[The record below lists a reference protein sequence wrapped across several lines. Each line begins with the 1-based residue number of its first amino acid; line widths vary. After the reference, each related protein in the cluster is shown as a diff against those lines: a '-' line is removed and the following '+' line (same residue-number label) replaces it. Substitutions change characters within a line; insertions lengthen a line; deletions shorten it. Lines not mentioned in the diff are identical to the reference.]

1 MRKTLANDPSKPGR
15 QLSPDAKLDGRPA
28 HSEAESVAEMSNLTA
43 RRAYNVTLESKVK
56 DLSDQKSAAVV
67 NAKGAEDRFK
77 QLLAQKE
84 ELAGEVMALSEKLA
98 VLQMEKKGE
107 AELSAQ
113 KTDQLENKVASL
125 EQQLQDQQARLGGK
139 CDAAEDQA
147 RDMQRERET
156 LVADRSRL
164 LQENSTLT
172 AEKRGLE
179 ELSRRLEGQLAA
191 LREEK
196 NQVSM
201 ALESSDAKCSD
212 LSKQRESMT
221 EERAR
226 MVEEL
231 GVHATPIQHT
241 THTTLS
247 HNSLPSS
254 LFPSQV

>member
-1 MRKTLANDPSKPGR
+1 
-15 QLSPDAKLDGRPA
+15 
-28 HSEAESVAEMSNLTA
+28 
-43 RRAYNVTLESKVK
+43 
-56 DLSDQKSAAVV
+56 
-67 NAKGAEDRFK
+67 
-77 QLLAQKE
+77 
-84 ELAGEVMALSEKLA
+84 MALSEKLA

-201 ALESSDAKCSD
+201 ALESSDAKC
-212 LSKQRESMT
+212 R
-221 EERAR
+221 
-226 MVEEL
+226 
-231 GVHATPIQHT
+231 I
-241 THTTLS
+241 
-247 HNSLPSS
+247 
-254 LFPSQV
+254 